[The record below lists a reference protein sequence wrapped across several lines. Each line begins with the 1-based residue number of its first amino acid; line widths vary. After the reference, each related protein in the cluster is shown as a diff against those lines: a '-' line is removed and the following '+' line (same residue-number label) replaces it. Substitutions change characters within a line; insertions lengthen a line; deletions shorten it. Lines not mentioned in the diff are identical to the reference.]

1 VEYRLS
7 PDAVLSRA
15 RASAALATASSIAPA
30 VFTVLALYKMDLVPK
45 AYLAIVLGLLTLLA
59 AARIAFGYT
68 QLKKHL
74 AAFVVRLT
82 DDPDDVLM
90 IDTRRGR
97 FDIPRP
103 SITRV
108 REIDG
113 ALVGL
118 RVELKKG
125 WDGDTDSPELVDIPR
140 GGMGFGELRASL
152 DRIKPVERP
161 RKNSRI
167 ARIAVAVLVV
177 AGIFFL
183 PFFLDDL
190 FGRSKMLA
198 VGLVLVV
205 WVGLRVVVRR

>member
-1 VEYRLS
+1 MEYRLS

-30 VFTVLALYKMDLVPK
+30 VFTVLALYKMDLVPRL
-45 AYLAIVLGLLTLLA
+45 YLGIVLGLLTLLA

-68 QLKKHL
+68 QLVKHL
-74 AAFVVRLT
+74 SAFMVRLT
-82 DDPDDVLM
+82 DEPEEVVM
-90 IDTRRGR
+90 ISTRRGR
-97 FDIPRP
+97 FDIPKT

-113 ALVGL
+113 ALGGL
-118 RVELKKG
+118 RVELARG
-125 WDGDTDSPELVDIPR
+125 WDGENDSPELVDVPR
-140 GGMGFGELRASL
+140 GGAGFGELRASFE
-152 DRIKPVERP
+152 RIKAVERP
-161 RKNSRI
+161 RKKTRI
-167 ARIAVAVLVV
+167 ARIALGVLVV
-177 AGIFFL
+177 VGIFFL